1 MPVSAPS
8 DTPRIASVPGASR
21 WALLTVVVGA
31 LISLAFSAQLS
42 LAEWRDVTQAETEA
56 VDAQAALLRE
66 RLAHVS
72 GDLHV
77 IGHLV
82 ATDPDAAAALFGEIA
97 RGALAHSPVY
107 HQLVWAMADGPD
119 PAMAAYPVSLSI
131 GRGLAA
137 LKIGSDLRA
146 DPAAS
151 ALLPRALAQPGL
163 VGGGLI
169 AAGPD
174 SPSVVPVAMVV
185 RDRDAAKGTVGILLA
200 NLLPEQL
207 MVMPSSVG
215 QGADLNFVLRDV
227 SGGASTELGGYGASV
242 SDEVPATAFRE
253 LVLAERTW
261 RIESRRTEAFVS
273 RHVSPAPWL
282 ILVAGLVATLAL
294 AALVR
299 VFLRRHADISRLVEA
314 RTQALAETEARFTS
328 AFEQVAVGMSHIGLD
343 GQWLMVNDTLC
354 KLVGYSRDELLEKGF
369 AGITEPDDLA
379 RDLEAKAK
387 MERGE
392 IEVYT
397 TDKRY
402 RHRDGH
408 LVWVRV
414 VVSPVFDGAARP
426 KYYVSVIE
434 DISDRKRAEAEARQ
448 AEAAKSR
455 WLFAL
460 EAAGHGLWE
469 WNAPSGEVS
478 VSEQAKALGGY
489 AHWELENTVAQWLW
503 LIHPDDLDQVRASL
517 IAHLKGETGVWRSEH
532 RVRCKDGSYRW
543 ILNCGGV
550 VERDETGRAVRVVGT
565 NTDITEQKEMAALA
579 REAQLRWQYAI
590 ESADHGVWDWDA
602 TSNRVF
608 FSAQWKAMLGYTE
621 AEVGDTLG
629 EWESRV
635 HPDDLPDTQATLRR
649 HLDGKTASYT
659 NEHRMR
665 HKDGSWRWILD
676 RGRVVE
682 RNAAGEA
689 LRVMG
694 THTDI
699 TDRKEA
705 EAALRA
711 SERQLRTLIE
721 AMPDPA
727 FFKDGQNRW
736 RVINSVAMRLFGLT
750 RQSEWYGYSDP
761 ELAERFPDRAVQ
773 FIHCAESDE
782 RAWSLGR
789 LYSAREEIPFPGGE
803 IGFFDVSKVPLFDA
817 TGKREAMVVI
827 GRDMTRYEIAAQR
840 LRARDALLGGV
851 FDAVR
856 DGLLV
861 FNERGMVVESN
872 ATAAQMLGRPAETMS
887 QADLVSLSGSAG
899 RRWGPRLAA
908 RMRHRRPVSLQ
919 GRLAPAAQA
928 EVDVELTGVPM
939 HTGEEQRYLVVIRD
953 VTARRQLAL
962 EQARR
967 TEELE
972 ALVGQ
977 RTVDLVAAKENAERA
992 NQAKSAFLAN
1002 MSHEIRT
1009 PMNAIIG
1016 LSGQCLK
1023 TGLDARQRD
1032 YIVKV
1037 NESAQSLLGILND
1050 ILDLSKVEA
1059 QRLELEVAPF
1069 AVREVVESVAA
1080 MVSYRAIQKGLNWVV
1095 SVGDDVPVTVI
1106 GDALRLRQILTNLAG
1121 NAVKFT
1127 ERGRVDLVVERL
1139 NTLAGRVRL
1148 RFSVIDT
1155 GIGIADE
1162 AMAQLFSPFWQAD
1175 TSTSRRYGGSGLG
1188 LAISRHLAEAMG
1200 GVISAHS
1207 APGQGSR
1214 FVFEAEFDIA
1224 DAGERV
1230 AAAPAVLDATSLV
1243 GMHVL
1248 VVEDNPL
1255 NQQLAREL
1263 LEEVGVKVSVAEDG
1277 ELALAQIE
1285 ANAFDAVLMDI
1296 QMPRMDGHA
1305 ATRQLRATPS
1315 HSGLP
1320 VIAMTAHALAEE
1332 RDRCVAAGMDDFL
1345 TKPVEPSAL
1354 YAVLARYRNGRTPGS
1369 ATPPVSGMPT
1379 VDVPSGAVIQ
1389 PEVGL
1394 RYAGGKEALRLRL
1407 LGRFRDTQHDLMLRF
1422 DRAQR
1427 SGARQEAY
1435 RLAHTLKSS
1444 SATIGAMALSEVAR
1458 ALEEAYHQEDPGGIS
1473 AGLERVRARFDEVMA
1488 AIDEQLGPSV

>member
-1 MPVSAPS
+1 MSSSAAPV
-8 DTPRIASVPGASR
+8 PRASR
-21 WALLTVVVGA
+21 WTLLTFVVGA
-31 LISLAFSAQLS
+31 LISVGFSLQLS
-42 LAEWRDVTQAETEA
+42 LSEWRDVTQAETEA
-56 VDAQAALLRE
+56 VDAQVAQLRE
-66 RLAHVS
+66 RLGHVS
-72 GDLHV
+72 SDLHL
-77 IGHLV
+77 IGHLM
-82 ATDPDAAAALFGEIA
+82 AEDPAAAERLFDEVA
-97 RGALAHSPVY
+97 RGVLAHSSVY
-107 HQLVWAMADGPD
+107 HQLAWAKGDD
-119 PAMAAYPVSLSI
+119 PNPATAAYPVSLSI
-131 GRGLAA
+131 GRGRSM
-137 LKIGSDLRA
+137 LKVGDDLRA

-151 ALLPRALAQPGL
+151 ALVPRALATPGL
-163 VGGGLI
+163 FGGGLVSSG
-169 AAGPD
+169 AD
-174 SPSVVPVAMVV
+174 SPSVVPVVMVV
-185 RDRDAAKGTVGILLA
+185 RAKVPAPGALGVLLA
-200 NLLPEQL
+200 HLIPEQL
-207 MVMPSSVG
+207 MVPTAAEG
-215 QGADLNFVLRDV
+215 QGGELNFVLRDV
-227 SGGASTELGGYGASV
+227 SDGVSTLIGEFGSSV
-242 SDEVPATAFRE
+242 TGDVPATAFRE
-253 LVLAERTW
+253 LAFAGRTW
-261 RIESRRTEAFVS
+261 RMDSRRTDAFVS
-273 RHVSPAPWL
+273 RHVSLVPWL
-282 ILVAGLVATLAL
+282 MLAAGLVATLAM

-299 VFLRRHADISRLVEA
+299 IFLRRHADISRLVEA
-314 RTQALAETEARFTS
+314 RTRDLAETESRFIS
-328 AFEQVAVGMSHIGLD
+328 AFEQVAVGMSHIGHD

-354 KLVGYSRDELLEKGF
+354 KMLGYSREELLKKGF
-369 AGITEPDDLA
+369 SAITEPDDLA
-379 RDLEAKAK
+379 RDLEAKAR

-392 IEVYT
+392 IDVYT

-402 RHRDGH
+402 RHRDGR

-414 VVSPVFDGAARP
+414 VVSPVFDGEDRP

-434 DISDRKRAEAEARQ
+434 DISDRKRAESEARQ

-478 VSEQAKALGGY
+478 VSDQAKALGGY
-489 AHWELENTVAQWLW
+489 GHWELENTVAQWLW
-503 LIHPDDLDQVRASL
+503 LIHPDDLPLVRNSL
-517 IAHLKGETGVWRSEH
+517 IAHLKGETGIWRSEH

-550 VERDETGRAVRVVGT
+550 VERDESGRAVRVVGT

-602 TSNRVF
+602 KTDRVF

-621 AEVGDTLG
+621 AEVGDVLS
-629 EWESRV
+629 EWKCRV
-635 HPDDLPDTQATLRR
+635 HPDDLPGTLDALRQ
-649 HLDGKTASYT
+649 HMDGKTASYT

-676 RGRVVE
+676 RGRVVV
-682 RNAAGEA
+682 RDAAGEP

-727 FFKDGQNRW
+727 FFKDGENRW

-750 RQSEWYGYSDP
+750 RQADWYGYSDN

-773 FIHCAESDE
+773 FMRCAESDE
-782 RAWSLGR
+782 RAWGAGR
-789 LYSAREEIPFPGGE
+789 LYVDREEIPLPDGE
-803 IGFFDVSKVPLFDA
+803 LGFFDVTKVPLFDA
-817 TGKREAMVVI
+817 DGKREAIVVI

-861 FNERGMVVESN
+861 FDELGVVVESN
-872 ATAAQMLGRPAETMS
+872 ATAAKMLGRPAESLS
-887 QADLVSLSGSAG
+887 QTDLVSLSGPAP

-908 RMRHRRPVSLQ
+908 RMRHRRPVSLR
-919 GRLAPAAQA
+919 GCLVSEA
-928 EVDVELTGVPM
+928 EVTVDVELAGVPM
-939 HTGEEQRYLVVIRD
+939 LAGEERRYLVVIRD

-962 EQARR
+962 AQARR

-1069 AVREVVESVAA
+1069 EVHEVVEQVAA

-1095 SVGDDVPVTVI
+1095 SVDDAVPATVI

-1127 ERGRVDLVVERL
+1127 ERGRVELSVQRMD
-1139 NTLAGRVRL
+1139 TLAGRVRL
-1148 RFSVIDT
+1148 RFCVTDT
-1155 GIGIADE
+1155 GIGIGGE

-1200 GVISAHS
+1200 GVISADS
-1207 APGQGSR
+1207 VPGQGSR
-1214 FVFEAEFDIA
+1214 FVFEAEFDTA
-1224 DAGERV
+1224 DRAVSVDVPAPEV
-1230 AAAPAVLDATSLV
+1230 APPLTAPLV
-1243 GMHVL
+1243 GMRVL
-1248 VVEDNPL
+1248 LVEDNLL

-1285 ANAFDAVLMDI
+1285 ANVFDSVQMDI

-1305 ATRQLRATPS
+1305 ATRQLRANPR
-1315 HSGLP
+1315 HGGLP

-1332 RDRCVAAGMDDFL
+1332 RERCVAAGMDDFL
-1345 TKPVEPSAL
+1345 TKPVEPNAL
-1354 YAVLARYRNGRTPGS
+1354 YAVLARYRHGRTPGA
-1369 ATPPVSGMPT
+1369 ATPPVQ
-1379 VDVPSGAVIQ
+1379 VPARVALTGSVIQ

-1407 LGRFRDTQHDLMLRF
+1407 LSRFRDTQRDLMLRF

-1427 SGARQEAY
+1427 SEAREESY

-1444 SATIGAMALSEVAR
+1444 SATIGAMALSEAAR
-1458 ALEEAYHQEDPGGIS
+1458 ALEAAYHLGDPSEIG
-1473 AGLERVRARFDEVMA
+1473 AGLKLVRACFDEVMA
-1488 AIDEQLGPSV
+1488 AIDEQLGSDA